1 MTRCVRSYVHLYA
14 PDMCA
19 ARASQ
24 MRLAAGE
31 CGTARGARRTRRVRA
46 GPQRASRARRRAGG
60 ARLRAGVGR
69 RGARARVPDVRAGGR
84 AQRGRRPEAAGV
96 AQPGA
101 PLGPGRSA
109 WPRRGGR
116 RRAVARSA
124 ASSLHRLPAGSA
136 RQEAG
141 LAHGRHG
148 YARGKGPLHAGADW
162 QVLTLHWEH
171 RLCVSLFDILGPCC
185 IAIAQLS
192 WSVS

>member
-1 MTRCVRSYVHLYA
+1 LTRCVRSYSHLCA

-69 RGARARVPDVRAGGR
+69 RGARARVPNVRAGGR

-101 PLGPGRSA
+101 PLGPGRGA

-124 ASSLHRLPAGSA
+124 ASSPHRLPAGSA
-136 RQEAG
+136 RQEAAHG

-148 YARGKGPLHAGADW
+148 YARGKGPLHAGAAW
-162 QVLTLHWEH
+162 QVLTLHWVH
-171 RLCVSLFDILGPCC
+171 RSAILGPCS
-185 IAIAQLS
+185 IAVARPS